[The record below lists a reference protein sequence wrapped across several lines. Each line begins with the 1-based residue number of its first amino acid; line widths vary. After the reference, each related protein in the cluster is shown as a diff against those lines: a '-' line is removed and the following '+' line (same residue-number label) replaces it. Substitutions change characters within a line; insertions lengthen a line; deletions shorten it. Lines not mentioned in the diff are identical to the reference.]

1 MLIGPPRN
9 SPKCPP
15 LSKFLRITSMKEL
28 SVPTGGAQ
36 GEGPLTLV
44 EKGSK
49 RPRGEH
55 RRYDTYSLQWI
66 EGTVDSDRWV
76 GNAFWSG
83 YLTPLSG
90 FHEPWSFRTLTI
102 CPVW

>member
-1 MLIGPPRN
+1 
-9 SPKCPP
+9 
-15 LSKFLRITSMKEL
+15 MKEL

-55 RRYDTYSLQWI
+55 RRYDTYSLRWI
-66 EGTVDSDRWV
+66 EGTVDSDRWC
-76 GNAFWSG
+76 GCDAKRNEKRFASG
-83 YLTPLSG
+83 YLTPFSE
-90 FHEPWSFRTLTI
+90 FQDP
-102 CPVW
+102 